1 MKEQQ
6 LKSGN
11 HQLIL
16 LFCGTIFVSW
26 IGLQTLT
33 LFWYNIPFPQGF
45 KDSIISAFIF
55 SVFCFIISNV
65 LHFYQPGKERYSYI
79 LVWVLSLASLSTYFS
94 KLIVDYFIADVNYL
108 DFVKASLPL
117 RFIASFLLIGC
128 AAIINVLWNSQK
140 SQSEQEKRRTDAE
153 KLAREAELYNL
164 RQQLQPHFLFNS
176 LNSIVALIEIK
187 PKRAKEMVFQLS
199 DFLRGTLRKDD
210 QQLISFEEEV
220 EHLKLYLEIEK
231 VRFGHRLNIKIN
243 IPSDSLKKQLPAMI
257 VQPLLENAIKYGL
270 YDTTDQ
276 VTIRIETITSPT
288 SLDIQITNPF
298 DNNNNSDK
306 RRSGFGLRSV
316 ERRLFL
322 LYGRADLLKTK
333 QENNSFIAQL
343 KIPQQND

>member
-176 LNSIVALIEIK
+176 
-187 PKRAKEMVFQLS
+187 
-199 DFLRGTLRKDD
+199 
-210 QQLISFEEEV
+210 FEEEV

-276 VTIRIETITSPT
+276 VTIRIETITTPT